1 MADSSTSSTSSTSQ
15 NASKPRKRSHFRAKI
30 KVQNIQIVVRN
41 LHQNNIKLSV
51 KNLKRKRSKYT
62 QHKMAAR
69 NQTKDLKCATHL
81 LSDKFRN
88 MAEEKKA
95 IVRDLGF
102 GGLMHVPPLRV
113 DHQLLRELANN
124 FKLGENRLKTGYGSF
139 QITPKTIGDA
149 LGINATGNL
158 FPEKV
163 EYKQL
168 YKQLSD
174 DDKIIYRRFQGK
186 TLKSLTDEMMEI
198 GVGSE
203 EERLMFKRIFILY
216 IQMAFLLP
224 TTINK
229 ISPVHLAPIF
239 KMDGISE
246 RNWGAHVL
254 TFLIKGITDYQ
265 DKKKKAID
273 GCLFALMIIYFHL
286 SENKGKKRA
295 ERPPKPWIA
304 NWTKEK
310 LVERMTAEKEEI
322 LGIVKMA
329 ETRAREKMKEKE
341 KKEKKQEIKKT
352 KKRKASPT
360 SSSETE
366 TATDSDTSTSESETQ
381 QDSEDS
387 ARKHPIKKGKKMDS
401 RKRKQRQEEP
411 DSDSESEYEQSD
423 ESEESS
429 PAEKEKEKKKTK
441 TTPKKTQPK
450 KKKVLVED
458 SPPKEDQYFDGETYE
473 ISSDELDE
481 WLGQNVDK
489 SAAEGENQPD
499 LRSTEG
505 CYVSSETIPAVNLG
519 TDAPSSQGNTEQSSV
534 NQPSQSMLSPSD
546 SNMMVVREQTPS
558 EALAIVPIQVF
569 VPASQTTTETD
580 FEPTPMLQIE
590 GTTETTP
597 ETPKQLQETTPT
609 VPPAPTKVH
618 PDAEDAAAL
627 LMMARTAS
635 YVPKTDP
642 GVPSFSLGL
651 TDSSQEGASTQ
662 ETEREKSPE
671 AANLIEQLDSLV
683 QRIASSATKGKTQI
697 TDDMKQ
703 KCYIWG
709 TRLKEDADG
718 NTNEYEEMCTL
729 IGQGK
734 YILMRMHL
742 ASLQAKS
749 DIESQI
755 VSAIC
760 LILNNKNEKRFQEQI
775 YCLPPDI
782 VCMAL
787 SDHPNGEFVSPKTEK
802 EFRVEAYPSFIP
814 FIDRKKLTSHPY
826 IFAPVC
832 YAGHWWLWLIN
843 TRKRKCQILDPLHK
857 IAPTDER
864 KAINKFTG
872 YVFSRLI
879 TYAGGKPLQKGERE
893 KEIKSPYVKI
903 SGQKA
908 SYDCAVYVMKWMEI
922 IEPEN
927 IKKGKYQWD
936 NWPQEEV
943 DHYRV
948 EYASRILFSE
958 MNTQRDQA
966 IRESSAIRL
975 SKPSSILLS
984 PFCQINSADIETG

>member
-15 NASKPRKRSHFRAKI
+15 NASKPRKRSQFRAKI

-124 FKLGENRLKTGYGSF
+124 FKLGENKLKTGYGSF

-329 ETRAREKMKEKE
+329 ETRAREKMKEK
-341 KKEKKQEIKKT
+341 KKRKKQEIKKT
-352 KKRKASPT
+352 KKGRRVQHRLRRQKQLLTVTLLPLSLRVNKT
-360 SSSETE
+360 RRI
-366 TATDSDTSTSESETQ
+366 Q
-381 QDSEDS
+381 QENTPSK
-387 ARKHPIKKGKKMDS
+387 RGKKWTPEKESRGKRSQILIQNLNLNKVMRVKNHHLQRRR
-401 RKRKQRQEEP
+401 RKRKN
-411 DSDSESEYEQSD
+411 
-423 ESEESS
+423 
-429 PAEKEKEKKKTK
+429 KNNT
-441 TTPKKTQPK
+441 KKTQPK

-505 CYVSSETIPAVNLG
+505 RYVSSETIPAVNLG

-558 EALAIVPIQVF
+558 KALAIVPIQVF

-642 GVPSFSLGL
+642 G
-651 TDSSQEGASTQ
+651 
-662 ETEREKSPE
+662 
-671 AANLIEQLDSLV
+671 
-683 QRIASSATKGKTQI
+683 I

-718 NTNEYEEMCTL
+718 NTNEYEEMSTL
-729 IGQGK
+729 IGQGE

-787 SDHPNGEFVSPKTEK
+787 SDHPNGEFVSPKTKK

-864 KAINKFTG
+864 KTINKFTG

-879 TYAGGKPLQKGERE
+879 TYAGGGPLQKGERE

-903 SGQKA
+903 SGQKI

-984 PFCQINSADIETG
+984 PFCQINSADIKTG

>member
-1 MADSSTSSTSSTSQ
+1 MGNSSTSSTSSTSQ
-15 NASKPRKRSHFRAKI
+15 NASKTRKPFHFRAKI
-30 KVQNIQIVVRN
+30 KVQNIQIVLRN
-41 LHQNNIKLSV
+41 LHQNTIKLSV
-51 KNLKRKRSKYT
+51 KNLKQSNNT
-62 QHKMAAR
+62 QQKMAAR
-69 NQTKDLKCATHL
+69 NKTKDLKCATHL

-88 MAEEKKA
+88 MTEEKKA

-102 GGLMHVPPLRV
+102 GGLMHIPPLRV
-113 DHQLLRELANN
+113 DHQLLRELTNN
-124 FKLGENRLKTGYGSF
+124 FKLGENKLKTGYGSF
-139 QITPKTIGDA
+139 QITPKIIGDA
-149 LGINATGNL
+149 LGINAT
-158 FPEKV
+158 
-163 EYKQL
+163 
-168 YKQLSD
+168 
-174 DDKIIYRRFQGK
+174 
-186 TLKSLTDEMMEI
+186 
-198 GVGSE
+198 
-203 EERLMFKRIFILY
+203 
-216 IQMAFLLP
+216 
-224 TTINK
+224 
-229 ISPVHLAPIF
+229 
-239 KMDGISE
+239 
-246 RNWGAHVL
+246 
-254 TFLIKGITDYQ
+254 DYQ
-265 DKKKKAID
+265 EKKKKAID

-295 ERPPKPWIA
+295 ERSPKPWIA
-304 NWTKEK
+304 NWTKEQ
-310 LVERMTAEKEEI
+310 LVERMTAEREEI
-322 LGIVKMA
+322 L
-329 ETRAREKMKEKE
+329 
-341 KKEKKQEIKKT
+341 
-352 KKRKASPT
+352 
-360 SSSETE
+360 
-366 TATDSDTSTSESETQ
+366 SETQ
-381 QDSEDS
+381 EDSEDS
-387 ARKHPIKKGKKMDS
+387 GRKHPSKKGKKMDS
-401 RKRKQRQEEP
+401 RKRKQRQEES
-411 DSDSESEYEQSD
+411 DSDSESESEPSD

-441 TTPKKTQPK
+441 TTPKN
-450 KKKVLVED
+450 
-458 SPPKEDQYFDGETYE
+458 ETYE

-481 WLGQNVDK
+481 WLGQNIDK
-489 SAAEGENQPD
+489 SAAEGENQAD

-505 CYVSSETIPAVNLG
+505 RYVSSETIPAVNLG
-519 TDAPSSQGNTEQSSV
+519 SDAPSSQGRTEQSSV

-609 VPPAPTKVH
+609 VPPAPTKIH

-651 TDSSQEGASTQ
+651 TDSSQEGASTAAKGKN
-662 ETEREKSPE
+662 KSPQ
-671 AANLIEQLDSLV
+671 I
-683 QRIASSATKGKTQI
+683 QRETGGESSAKFRTPGGLYQI

-729 IGQGK
+729 IGQGE

-742 ASLQAKS
+742 
-749 DIESQI
+749 I

-760 LILNNKNEKRFQEQI
+760 LILNQKNEKRFQEQI

-787 SDHPNGEFVSPKTEK
+787 SDHPNGEFVSPKTKK

-832 YAGHWWLWLIN
+832 HMGHWWLWLIN
-843 TRKRKCQILDPLHK
+843 TTKRKCHILDLLYK
-857 IAPTDER
+857 RAPSDER
-864 KAINKFTG
+864 KQVNKFTG

-879 TYAGGKPLQKGERE
+879 TYAGGEPLQKGENE
-893 KEIKSPYVKI
+893 KKIKSSYVKI
-903 SGQKA
+903 SGQKT
-908 SYDCAVYVMKWMEI
+908 SYDCAIYVMKWMEL

-927 IKKGKYQWD
+927 FKKGKYEWD
-936 NWPQEEV
+936 NLPQEEV

-958 MNTQRDQA
+958 MNTERDRA

-975 SKPSSILLS
+975 SKPSSVLLS
-984 PFCQINSADIETG
+984 PFCQIDSADIETA